1 MIRARPTAV
10 PISAAECVTK
20 QPRFSLINSSEATKA
35 NVPVAKI
42 ADGAADCATQVS
54 KKVPNLRGQTEKI
67 RNLTSEL
74 KERRRRLQT
83 PSCATD
89 PNQTLKSNAVGA
101 AAAAATTTTQ
111 HIVTDWWTAKAQRR
125 VATSSLVHID
135 HLRTKL
141 RSLEDTLTMLCEK
154 HCQSSCNTTE
164 PHVAPV
170 PSVQAQQVWTE
181 MQYVTREKQRC
192 EDELYAT
199 IFELQVLSDTSSG
212 YQNNAQHRVDSTV
225 LVAENQRLDQQVA
238 ECQCAL
244 EFSNEVIA
252 AQQDAFATALQA
264 KQDEIEQ
271 LMDRLDQAET
281 SANESSSSQLEEELA
296 ALQSSLAE
304 IELTKCRLDATCIQ
318 LQERIQSLED
328 LDARHSSDLQAANTL
343 VRQLESE
350 KLQLQ
355 EELADKRGAK
365 RPKLEQPSTGRSPH
379 QLTQKTTEKPD
390 MQQWNASCVSGT
402 ASSLESGTAPMSVVA
417 VQKMQIADL
426 KTVLAAMQ
434 CMREAEHSAAV
445 KRIRELEEEKAVF
458 TQKHTSAMWKL
469 RATRAAQQDDRALLN
484 VTLSRLEKENADLNR
499 ELDAFRGE
507 KYAAT
512 NTFNATNDHR
522 DLQSAEDPDWVNV
535 YGKTPLQPAILG
547 RTDIAN
553 TVVAFKMCTTIVCA
567 ERLPQSDS
575 QGRPEAVPWKQESTI
590 GDVEPYEIDTT
601 RINSELD
608 DPTSNPG
615 ANRNRAGKCTD
626 PQTELVDQ
634 KKSMEDCRLGLRLL
648 GFPSPTS
655 TTVALSA
662 NRDDVSLAASQSRQE
677 NNNADLKY
685 ELGAERHSQSTACN
699 PSDNV
704 LNSGN
709 TGNEHAVAQSGDAT
723 PTVQTSSSLCTS
735 AASSETLSRSPY
747 TPGPLAAV
755 SCKHHATQ
763 QVTHSDGVEAA
774 ESSELDFDSTPFN
787 SGENNGP
794 TCFPLAN
801 GNLVQGRTVSL
812 VVPQSPVPN
821 SVLADKRQSLEEC
834 VRGLGFLGFTVPI
847 SRTASVKHS
856 VESGDTT
863 PTVQTSSPCT
873 SAARNETLPR
883 SPDTPGPLEAV
894 SCKHHTTQVTPS
906 DGVEAV
912 ESSERDFDSTL
923 INSGENN
930 GLSCFPLANGH
941 VVQNATVSLAVSHSP
956 VPNRD
961 LTDKKR
967 SLEECVRGLGF
978 LGFTVPKSR
987 TASVDKEHHSVE
999 TSPSTESQPERE
1011 QNQRLSDCIATLAF
1025 GLS

>member
-1 MIRARPTAV
+1 MIRARHTAV

-20 QPRFSLINSSEATKA
+20 QPRFPLINSSEA

-89 PNQTLKSNAVGA
+89 PNQSSKSNAVGA
-101 AAAAATTTTQ
+101 AAATTQ

-154 HCQSSCNTTE
+154 QCQSSCNTTE

-170 PSVQAQQVWTE
+170 PSVQAQQVWAE

-212 YQNNAQHRVDSTV
+212 YQTNASTV

-271 LMDRLDQAET
+271 LMDQLDQAET

-296 ALQSSLAE
+296 ALQSSLAA
-304 IELTKCRLDATCIQ
+304 IELTKCRLDATCVQ
-318 LQERIQSLED
+318 LHERIQTLEE

-355 EELADKRGAK
+355 EQLADKRGAK
-365 RPKLEQPSTGRSPH
+365 RPKLEQPSTGKPPH

-390 MQQWNASCVSGT
+390 MQQWNASCVAGT
-402 ASSLESGTAPMSVVA
+402 ASSLESGTAPMGVVA

-434 CMREAEHSAAV
+434 CMREAEYSAAV

-458 TQKHTSAMWKL
+458 TQKHTSAIWKL
-469 RATRAAQQDDRALLN
+469 RAVRAAQQADRALLDA
-484 VTLSRLEKENADLNR
+484 TLSRLEKENADLNR
-499 ELDAFRGE
+499 ELDALRGDR
-507 KYAAT
+507 YAAT

-522 DLQSAEDPDWVNV
+522 DLQSAEDPDWVNA
-535 YGKTPLQPAILG
+535 YGKTPPEPAVLS

-553 TVVAFKMCTTIVCA
+553 TVVASKMCSTIVCA

-608 DPTSNPG
+608 DPTCNPG

-634 KKSMEDCRLGLRLL
+634 KKSMEDCRIGLRLL
-648 GFPSPTS
+648 GFASLTS

-662 NRDDVSLAASQSRQE
+662 IRDDVSLAASQSRQE
-677 NNNADLKY
+677 NINADLKY
-685 ELGAERHSQSTACN
+685 ELGAERHSQSTAYN

-704 LNSGN
+704 INSGN
-709 TGNEHAVAQSGDAT
+709 TGNEHADAQSGDAT
-723 PTVQTSSSLCTS
+723 PTVQTSSLLCTS
-735 AASSETLSRSPY
+735 AASSEILSRSPY

-755 SCKHHATQ
+755 SCKYHAAQ

-812 VVPQSPVPN
+812 DVPQSPVPN
-821 SVLADKRQSLEEC
+821 SDLADKRQSLEEC
-834 VRGLGFLGFTVPI
+834 VRGLGFLGFTVPN

-863 PTVQTSSPCT
+863 LTVQTSSVCT
-873 SAARNETLPR
+873 SAAKNETLPR

-894 SCKHHTTQVTPS
+894 SCKHHATQVTPS

-941 VVQNATVSLAVSHSP
+941 VVQNATVSLAASHSP

-987 TASVDKEHHSVE
+987 TV
-999 TSPSTESQPERE
+999 
-1011 QNQRLSDCIATLAF
+1011 C
-1025 GLS
+1025 G